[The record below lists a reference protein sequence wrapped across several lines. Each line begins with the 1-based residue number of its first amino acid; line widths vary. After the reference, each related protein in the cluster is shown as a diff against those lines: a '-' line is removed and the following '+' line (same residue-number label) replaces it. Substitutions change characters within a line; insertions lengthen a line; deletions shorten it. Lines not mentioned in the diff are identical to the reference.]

1 MAEARPGIVRT
12 AHPAL
17 RTLAENLGGLRR
29 AAGLSQRALAARARV
44 SPALVAMVERARRSP
59 ALPVVLRL
67 AEALGVPPSRL
78 VDPPRHGPA
87 ALPERV
93 VRLVLT
99 RRPTGEAL
107 ERLLRVAGAA
117 LTRERGR
124 RSPTA

>member
-1 MAEARPGIVRT
+1 MAEPRPANLRA
-12 AHPAL
+12 AHPSL
-17 RTLAENLGGLRR
+17 RTLAENLAGLRR

-44 SPALVAMVERARRSP
+44 SPGLVAMIERSRRSP

-78 VDPPRHGPA
+78 VDPPRAGPA

-99 RRPTGEAL
+99 RRPEGEAL
-107 ERLLRVAGAA
+107 ARLLRVAEAA

-124 RSPTA
+124 RAPPA